1 VALPVSYKL
10 PSVNLKHGPATTAP
24 RGSLHPFRSEQSL
37 NPYTDYYRPSF
48 AFSAFSYPL
57 LQQLASR
64 LACHRSSAPNLWRRI
79 GLTTFPFLPNPI
91 RLNFEDRIGNYP
103 FSARLFPGSICDDV
117 LPIRTGATRCTPSLV
132 RACQPLWPV
141 SNHEVYRR
149 FTSVAHAE
157 FALPPRH
164 IAARSVVT
172 PSPVGDALRRVHC
185 SQSFAPD
192 RYQSRASR

>member
-1 VALPVSYKL
+1 M
-10 PSVNLKHGPATTAP
+10 
-24 RGSLHPFRSEQSL
+24 

-57 LQQLASR
+57 PHQLASR
-64 LACHRSSAPNLWRRI
+64 LTCHRFNAPSPWRRI

-91 RLNFEDRIGNYP
+91 RSNFTDRVGTI
-103 FSARLFPGSICDDV
+103 RLVPVYSPAA
-117 LPIRTGATRCTPSLV
+117 LRRRTPNSNRSNPLRTILV

-164 IAARSVVT
+164 ITASSVVT
-172 PSPVGDALRRVHC
+172 PSPVVT
-185 SQSFAPD
+185 SFDGYVVPGASHPTVA
-192 RYQSRASR
+192 SRARPGRQLLVAQQVTAR